1 MDFSVYAEYELQSLE
16 ITFNVRYDV
25 LFDI

>member
-1 MDFSVYAEYELQSLE
+1 MDFSVYTECELHSSE
-16 ITFNVRYDV
+16 ITFNVRNDV